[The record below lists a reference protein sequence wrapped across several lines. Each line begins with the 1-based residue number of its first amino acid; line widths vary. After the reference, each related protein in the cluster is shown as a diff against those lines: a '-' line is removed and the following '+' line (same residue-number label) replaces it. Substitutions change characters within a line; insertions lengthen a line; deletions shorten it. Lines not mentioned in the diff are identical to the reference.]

1 MIKRTAASRQSA
13 GSPSTVAIGFVSGIL
28 SGVGRAGLTPEA
40 LLEHAGIATSLLHD
54 RDARIPVA
62 RYAALYRLIN
72 DQLDDEGFALFSRPL
87 RRGSFEFLC
96 RAALSAATL
105 EQALER
111 IARFM
116 HVVLDDLEVDLET
129 SGRAAV
135 IVISAEQALPVG
147 PTGRVFAFEWLLRMI
162 HGLAAWLVAHPL
174 PLDEVSFPYPPPQHA
189 ADYELVF
196 APRYTFDAP
205 RLEARFPAEW
215 LALPVR
221 RDEAALRSFLA
232 DAPAS
237 ITTLYRR
244 DHALGLRVREYLRAA
259 LPEHLGLPAIARRLF
274 LSPRTLHRRLEDE
287 GTSLRAIKDSLR
299 RELAIDWLTKTARP
313 LGRIGADLGFADA
326 AAFYRA
332 FRAWTGSGPRE
343 YRQHHGHVGSASKRQ
358 AGKAALPP
366 RKLAPG

>member
-1 MIKRTAASRQSA
+1 MTKLAPPRRKTADS
-13 GSPSTVAIGFVSGIL
+13 SPTVSMGFVTGIL
-28 SGVGRAGLTPEA
+28 SGVGRAGLSPA
-40 LLEHAGIATSLLHD
+40 DLLEHAEIASDLLH
-54 RDARIPVA
+54 RREARIPVA

-72 DQLDDEGFALFSRPL
+72 DSLDDEGFALFSRPL

-96 RAALSAATL
+96 RAVLSAPTL
-105 EQALER
+105 ELALER
-111 IARFM
+111 IARFL
-116 HVVLDDLEVDLET
+116 HVVLDDLSVEIET

-135 IVISAEQALPVG
+135 IVISEEQAPPVG
-147 PTGRVFAFEWLLRMI
+147 AAGRIFAYEWLLRMI

-174 PLDEVSFPYPPPQHA
+174 PLDEVAFPYPPPLHV

-196 APRYTFDAP
+196 APRHTFDAP
-205 RLEARFPAEW
+205 RLEARFPVEW

-221 RDEAALRSFLA
+221 RDEAALTLFLA

-244 DHALGLRVREYLRAA
+244 DRALALRVREHLRAA
-259 LPEHLGLPAIARRLF
+259 LPEQLTLPTLARRMF

-287 GTSLRAIKDSLR
+287 GTSFRAIKDSLR
-299 RELAIDWLTKTARP
+299 RELAVDWLTKTARP

-332 FRAWTGSGPRE
+332 FAAWTGCGPRE
-343 YRQHHGHVGSASKRQ
+343 FRQRHRLTGTPQ
-358 AGKAALPP
+358 TLPD
-366 RKLAPG
+366 

>member
-1 MIKRTAASRQSA
+1 MAVKSIPSHKPA

-28 SGVGRAGLTPEA
+28 SGVSRAGLVPET
-40 LLEHAGIATSLLHD
+40 LLDHAEIATQLLHD
-54 RDARIPVA
+54 RTARVPVA

-72 DQLDDEGFALFSRPL
+72 ESLDDEGFALFSRPL
-87 RRGSFEFLC
+87 HRGSFEFLC
-96 RAALSAATL
+96 RAVLSATNL
-105 EQALER
+105 KEALER
-111 IARFM
+111 IARFL
-116 HVVLDDLEVDLET
+116 HVVLDDLDVELET

-135 IVISAEQALPVG
+135 IVISEDQALPVG
-147 PTGRVFAFEWLLRMI
+147 PAGRVFAFEWLLRMI

-174 PLDEVSFPYPPPQHA
+174 SLDEVSFPYPPPLHA

-221 RDEAALRSFLA
+221 RDEAALRIFLA

-244 DHALGLRVREYLRAA
+244 DRALSLRVREHLRAA
-259 LPEHLGLPAIARRLF
+259 LPEHLTLPAIARRLF

-287 GTSLRAIKDSLR
+287 DTSFRAVKDSLR
-299 RELAIDWLTKTARP
+299 RDLATEWLAKTQRP

-332 FRAWTGSGPRE
+332 FTAWTGSGPRE
-343 YRQHHGHVGSASKRQ
+343 FRKRHGHARMQSKR
-358 AGKAALPP
+358 
-366 RKLAPG
+366 PG

>member
-1 MIKRTAASRQSA
+1 M
-13 GSPSTVAIGFVSGIL
+13 GFVSGIL
-28 SGVGRAGLTPEA
+28 SGISRTGLTAET
-40 LLEHAGIATSLLHD
+40 LLDRAGIARHLLHE
-54 RDARIPVA
+54 RSTRIPVA

-72 DQLDDEGFALFSRPL
+72 ESLDDEGFALFSRPL

-96 RAALSAATL
+96 RATLSAASL
-105 EQALER
+105 EEALQR
-111 IARFM
+111 IARFL
-116 HVVLDDLEVDLET
+116 HVVQDELDVELEQ

-135 IVISAEQALPVG
+135 IVISEEQALPVG
-147 PTGRVFAFEWLLRMI
+147 AAGRVFAFEWLLRMI

-174 PLDEVSFPYPPPQHA
+174 PLDEVSFPYPPPLHA

-205 RLEARFPAEW
+205 RLEARFPAQW

-221 RDEAALRSFLA
+221 RDEAALRVFLA

-244 DHALGLRVREYLRAA
+244 DRALGLRVREHLRAA
-259 LPEHLGLPAIARRLF
+259 LPEQPTLPAIARRLF

-287 GTSLRAIKDSLR
+287 GTSFRAIKDGLR

-313 LGRIGADLGFADA
+313 LSRIGADLGFADA

-332 FRAWTGSGPRE
+332 FSAWTGSGPRE
-343 YRQHHGHVGSASKRQ
+343 YRKRFRHT
-358 AGKAALPP
+358 P
-366 RKLAPG
+366 RPT

>member
-1 MIKRTAASRQSA
+1 M
-13 GSPSTVAIGFVSGIL
+13 GFVAGIL
-28 SGVGRAGLTPEA
+28 SGVSRAGLTAES
-40 LLEHAGIATSLLHD
+40 LLHHAGIATTLLHD
-54 RDARIPVA
+54 RNARIPVA
-62 RYAALYRLIN
+62 KYAALYRLIN
-72 DQLDDEGFALFSRPL
+72 ERLDDEGFALFSRPL
-87 RRGSFEFLC
+87 RHGSFEFLC
-96 RAALSAATL
+96 RAALSATTL
-105 EQALER
+105 EEALER
-111 IARFM
+111 IARFL
-116 HVVLDDLEVDLET
+116 HVVQDDLDVELEK

-135 IVISAEQALPVG
+135 IVISEEQALPVG
-147 PTGRVFAFEWLLRMI
+147 ATGRVFAYEWLLRMI

-174 PLDEVSFPYPPPQHA
+174 PLDEVSFPYPPPLHA

-221 RDEAALRSFLA
+221 RDEAALRAFLA

-244 DHALGLRVREYLRAA
+244 DRALALRVREHLRAA
-259 LPEHLGLPAIARRLF
+259 LPGQPTLPAIARRLF

-287 GTSLRAIKDSLR
+287 GTSFRTIKDGLR

-313 LGRIGADLGFADA
+313 LSRIGADLGFADA

-332 FRAWTGSGPRE
+332 FTAWTGSGPRD
-343 YRQHHGHVGSASKRQ
+343 YRKRF
-358 AGKAALPP
+358 AGP
-366 RKLAPG
+366 

>member
-1 MIKRTAASRQSA
+1 MSKTIDHRTQSA
-13 GSPSTVAIGFVSGIL
+13 GASSTVAIGFVCGIL
-28 SGVGRAGLTPEA
+28 SGVARAGLTAES
-40 LLEHAGIATSLLHD
+40 LLEHAGIAKRLLHD
-54 RDARIPVA
+54 RRARVPVA

-72 DQLDDEGFALFSRPL
+72 ERLDDEGFALFSRPL

-96 RAALSAATL
+96 RAALSASSL
-105 EQALER
+105 EKALER
-111 IARFM
+111 IARFL
-116 HVVLDDLEVDLET
+116 HVVLDDLEVEVQR

-135 IVISAEQALPVG
+135 IVISEEQALPVG
-147 PTGRVFAFEWLLRMI
+147 PAGRVFAFEWLLRMI

-174 PLDEVSFPYPPPQHA
+174 ALDEVSFPYPPPLHA

-215 LALPVR
+215 LDLPVR

-232 DAPAS
+232 GAPAS

-244 DHALGLRVREYLRAA
+244 DRSLGLRVREHLRAA
-259 LPEHLGLPAIARRLF
+259 LPEHLTLPAIARRLF

-287 GTSLRAIKDSLR
+287 GTGFRAIKDGLR
-299 RELAIDWLTKTARP
+299 RDLATDWLSKTSRSV
-313 LGRIGADLGFADA
+313 GRIGADLGFADA

-332 FRAWTGSGPRE
+332 FAGWTGSGPRE
-343 YRQHHGHVGSASKRQ
+343 YRKRFSH
-358 AGKAALPP
+358 AAAADTDFS
-366 RKLAPG
+366 RV

>member
-1 MIKRTAASRQSA
+1 MATRLTLPRKPA

-28 SGVGRAGLTPEA
+28 SGVARAGLAPES
-40 LLEHAGIATSLLHD
+40 LLEHAEIATHLLHD
-54 RDARIPVA
+54 RSARVPVA
-62 RYAALYRLIN
+62 RYATLYRLIN
-72 DQLDDEGFALFSRPL
+72 EGLDDEGFALFSRPL
-87 RRGSFEFLC
+87 HRGSFEFLC
-96 RAALSAATL
+96 RAALSATTL
-105 EQALER
+105 EESLGR
-111 IARFM
+111 IARFL
-116 HVVLDDLEVDLET
+116 HVVLDDLAVEVEK

-135 IVISAEQALPVG
+135 IVISEEQALPVG
-147 PTGRVFAFEWLLRMI
+147 PAGRVFAFEWLLRML

-174 PLDEVSFPYPPPQHA
+174 PLDEVSFPYPPPLHA

-221 RDEAALRSFLA
+221 RDEAALRNFLI

-244 DHALGLRVREYLRAA
+244 DRALSLRVREHLRAA
-259 LPEHLGLPAIARRLF
+259 LPEHLALPALARRLF

-287 GTSLRAIKDSLR
+287 GTSFRAIKDSLR
-299 RELAIDWLTKTARP
+299 RELATDWLTKTARP

-326 AAFYRA
+326 AAFSRA
-332 FRAWTGSGPRE
+332 FTAWTGSGPRE
-343 YRQHHGHVGSASKRQ
+343 YRQRHGPAGAASKR
-358 AGKAALPP
+358 
-366 RKLAPG
+366 PG

>member
-1 MIKRTAASRQSA
+1 MAAKSIPPRKAA

-28 SGVGRAGLTPEA
+28 SGVSRAGLAPEV
-40 LLEHAGIATSLLHD
+40 LLEHAEIATHLLHD
-54 RDARIPVA
+54 RNARIPVA

-72 DQLDDEGFALFSRPL
+72 ESLDDEGFALFSRPL
-87 RRGSFEFLC
+87 HRGSFEFLC

-111 IARFM
+111 IARFL
-116 HVVLDDLEVDLET
+116 HVVQDDLDVALET

-135 IVISAEQALPVG
+135 IVISEEQALPVG
-147 PTGRVFAFEWLLRMI
+147 PAGRVFAFEWLLRMI

-174 PLDEVSFPYPPPQHA
+174 PLVEVSFPYPPPLHA

-221 RDEAALRSFLA
+221 RDEAALTLFLA

-244 DHALGLRVREYLRAA
+244 DRALALRVREHLRAA
-259 LPEHLGLPAIARRLF
+259 LPDQPGLPAIAHRLF

-287 GTSLRAIKDSLR
+287 GTSFRAIKDSLR
-299 RELAIDWLTKTARP
+299 RELATDWLTKTARP
-313 LGRIGADLGFADA
+313 VSRIGADLGFADA

-332 FRAWTGSGPRE
+332 FSAWTGSGPRE
-343 YRQHHGHVGSASKRQ
+343 YRQRHGQ
-358 AGKAALPP
+358 AP
-366 RKLAPG
+366 APSGRPA

>member
-1 MIKRTAASRQSA
+1 MATKLSASRKSA
-13 GSPSTVAIGFVSGIL
+13 GSPPTVAIGFVSGIL
-28 SGVGRAGLTPEA
+28 SGVSRAGLTPEA
-40 LLEHAGIATSLLHD
+40 LLEHAEIATNLLHD
-54 RDARIPVA
+54 RTARVPVA

-72 DQLDDEGFALFSRPL
+72 EGLDDEGFALFSRPL

-96 RAALSAATL
+96 RAAISTTTL
-105 EQALER
+105 EEALER
-111 IARFM
+111 IARFL
-116 HVVLDDLEVDLET
+116 HVVLDDLEVELET

-135 IVISAEQALPVG
+135 IVISEEQALPVG
-147 PTGRVFAFEWLLRMI
+147 PAGRVFAFEWLLRMI

-221 RDEAALRSFLA
+221 RDEAALTQFLA

-244 DHALGLRVREYLRAA
+244 DRALSLRVREHLRAA
-259 LPEHLGLPAIARRLF
+259 LPDQPGLPAIARRLF

-287 GTSLRAIKDSLR
+287 GTSFRTIKDNLR
-299 RELAIDWLTKTARP
+299 RELAADWLTKTARP

-332 FRAWTGSGPRE
+332 FTAWTGSGPRE
-343 YRQHHGHVGSASKRQ
+343 YRQRHRQ
-358 AGKAALPP
+358 TAAPSRRP
-366 RKLAPG
+366 A

>member
-1 MIKRTAASRQSA
+1 MPAKSVPSPKPA
-13 GSPSTVAIGFVSGIL
+13 GSPSTVAAGFVIGIL
-28 SGVGRAGLTPEA
+28 SGVARAGLA
-40 LLEHAGIATSLLHD
+40 ADSLLEHAEIATHVLHD
-54 RDARIPVA
+54 RSARIPVV

-72 DQLDDEGFALFSRPL
+72 ESLDDEGFALFSRPL

-111 IARFM
+111 IARFL
-116 HVVLDDLEVDLET
+116 HLVLDDLEVDLEK

-135 IVISAEQALPVG
+135 IVISEEQALPVG
-147 PTGRVFAFEWLLRMI
+147 PAGRVFAFEWLLRMI

-174 PLDEVSFPYPPPQHA
+174 GLDEVSFPYPPPLHA
-189 ADYELVF
+189 PDYELVF

-205 RLEARFPAEW
+205 RLEARFPVEW

-221 RDEAALRSFLA
+221 RDEAALHGFLA

-244 DHALGLRVREYLRAA
+244 DRALGLRVREHLRAA
-259 LPEHLGLPAIARRLF
+259 LPEHLALPAIASRLF

-287 GTSLRAIKDSLR
+287 GTSFRAIKDGLR
-299 RELAIDWLTKTARP
+299 RDLATDWLTKTARP
-313 LGRIGADLGFADA
+313 LNRIGADLGFADA

-332 FRAWTGSGPRE
+332 FAGWTGSGPRE
-343 YRQHHGHVGSASKRQ
+343 YRKRFRHSA
-358 AGKAALPP
+358 APLPHST
-366 RKLAPG
+366 

>member
-1 MIKRTAASRQSA
+1 MRTETRSGGRAA
-13 GSPSTVAIGFVSGIL
+13 GSSTSVAIGFVKGIL
-28 SGVGRAGLTPEA
+28 AGVGRAGLSPGS

-54 RDARIPVA
+54 RQARIPVA

-72 DQLDDEGFALFSRPL
+72 DSLDDEGFALFSRPL

-105 EQALER
+105 EEALER
-111 IARFM
+111 IARFL
-116 HVVLDDLEVDLET
+116 HVVLDDLEVDLEQ

-135 IVISAEQALPVG
+135 IVISEEQPLPVG
-147 PTGRVFAFEWLLRMI
+147 PAGRVFAFEWLLRMI

-174 PLDEVSFPYPPPQHA
+174 GLDEVSFPYPPPLHA

-205 RLEARFPAEW
+205 RLEARFPVEW

-221 RDEAALRSFLA
+221 RDEAALRSFLV

-244 DHALGLRVREYLRAA
+244 DRALGLRVREHLRAA
-259 LPEHLGLPAIARRLF
+259 LPEHLALPAIARRLF

-287 GTSLRAIKDSLR
+287 GTSFRAIKDSLR
-299 RELAIDWLTKTARP
+299 RELATDWLTKTARP
-313 LGRIGADLGFADA
+313 LSRIGADLGFADA

-332 FRAWTGSGPRE
+332 FSAWTGSGPRE
-343 YRQHHGHVGSASKRQ
+343 YRRRF
-358 AGKAALPP
+358 AA
-366 RKLAPG
+366 A

>member
-1 MIKRTAASRQSA
+1 MPSQTAPSRKSA
-13 GSPSTVAIGFVSGIL
+13 GSPPTVAIGFVTGIL
-28 SGVGRAGLTPEA
+28 SGVARAGLTAES
-40 LLEHAGIATSLLHD
+40 LLERAEIATPLLHE
-54 RDARIPVA
+54 RGARIPVA

-72 DQLDDEGFALFSRPL
+72 DSLDDEGFALFSRPL

-96 RAALSAATL
+96 RGALSAANL

-111 IARFM
+111 IARFL
-116 HVVLDDLEVDLET
+116 HVVLDDLEVEVQT
-129 SGRAAV
+129 SGRAGV
-135 IVISAEQALPVG
+135 IVISEEQAPPVG
-147 PTGRVFAFEWLLRMI
+147 PAGRVFAFEWLLRMI

-174 PLDEVSFPYPPPQHA
+174 PLDEVCFPYPPPLHA

-221 RDEAALRSFLA
+221 RDEAALRVFLA

-244 DHALGLRVREYLRAA
+244 DRALSLRVREHLRAA
-259 LPEHLGLPAIARRLF
+259 LPEHLGLPALARRLL

-287 GTSLRAIKDSLR
+287 GTSFRAIKDGLR
-299 RELAIDWLTKTARP
+299 RDLATDWLAKTTRP
-313 LGRIGADLGFADA
+313 LSRIGADLGFADA

-332 FRAWTGSGPRE
+332 FAGWTGSGPRE
-343 YRQHHGHVGSASKRQ
+343 YRKRF
-358 AGKAALPP
+358 KP
-366 RKLAPG
+366 

>member
-1 MIKRTAASRQSA
+1 MAANSVPSRKSA

-28 SGVGRAGLTPEA
+28 SGVAWAGLVPET
-40 LLEHAGIATSLLHD
+40 LLEHAGIATYLLQD
-54 RDARIPVA
+54 RSARVPVA

-72 DQLDDEGFALFSRPL
+72 EGLDDEGFALFSRPL

-111 IARFM
+111 IARFL
-116 HVVLDDLEVDLET
+116 HVVLDDLDVEVQK

-135 IVISAEQALPVG
+135 IIISEEQDLPVG
-147 PTGRVFAFEWLLRMI
+147 PAGRVFAFEWLLRMI

-174 PLDEVSFPYPPPQHA
+174 PLDEVSFPYPPPLHA

-221 RDEAALRSFLA
+221 RDEAALRLFLA

-244 DHALGLRVREYLRAA
+244 DRALSLRVREHLRAA
-259 LPEHLGLPAIARRLF
+259 LPEHLALPAIARRLF

-287 GTSLRAIKDSLR
+287 GTSFRAIKDGLR
-299 RELAIDWLTKTARP
+299 RDLATDWLTKTARP
-313 LGRIGADLGFADA
+313 LSRIGADLGFADA

-332 FRAWTGSGPRE
+332 FAGWTGSGPRE
-343 YRQHHGHVGSASKRQ
+343 YRQRFGP
-358 AGKAALPP
+358 AGTVSV
-366 RKLAPG
+366 RAP

>member
-1 MIKRTAASRQSA
+1 MVRATTPSRKSA
-13 GSPSTVAIGFVSGIL
+13 GSPSTVAMGFVSGIL
-28 SGVGRAGLTPEA
+28 SGIPRTGLTAET
-40 LLEHAGIATSLLHD
+40 LLDRAGIATDLLHD

-62 RYAALYRLIN
+62 RYATLYRLIN
-72 DQLDDEGFALFSRPL
+72 ESLDDEGFALFSRPL

-96 RAALSAATL
+96 RATLSAATL
-105 EQALER
+105 EQALQR
-111 IARFM
+111 IARFL
-116 HVVLDDLEVDLET
+116 HVVQDELDVELEQ

-135 IVISAEQALPVG
+135 IVISEEQALPVG
-147 PTGRVFAFEWLLRMI
+147 PAGRVFAYEWLLRMI

-174 PLDEVSFPYPPPQHA
+174 PLDEVCFPYPPPLHA

-221 RDEAALRSFLA
+221 RDEAALTLFLA

-244 DHALGLRVREYLRAA
+244 DRALALRVREHLRAA
-259 LPEHLGLPAIARRLF
+259 LPEHLALPAIARRLF

-287 GTSLRAIKDSLR
+287 GTSFRAIKDGLR

-313 LGRIGADLGFADA
+313 LSRIGADLGFADA

-332 FRAWTGSGPRE
+332 FTAWTGSGPRD
-343 YRQHHGHVGSASKRQ
+343 YRKRF
-358 AGKAALPP
+358 AAP
-366 RKLAPG
+366 

>member
-1 MIKRTAASRQSA
+1 M
-13 GSPSTVAIGFVSGIL
+13 GFVSGIL
-28 SGVGRAGLTPEA
+28 SGVSRAGLTAES
-40 LLEHAGIATSLLHD
+40 LLEHAGIATHLLHD
-54 RDARIPVA
+54 RNARIPVA

-72 DQLDDEGFALFSRPL
+72 ESLDDEGFALFSRPL

-96 RAALSAATL
+96 RATLSAGTL

-111 IARFM
+111 IARFL
-116 HVVLDDLEVDLET
+116 HVVQDDLEMELET
-129 SGRAAV
+129 SGHAAV
-135 IVISAEQALPVG
+135 IVISEEQELPVG
-147 PTGRVFAFEWLLRMI
+147 AAGRVFAYEWLLRMI

-174 PLDEVSFPYPPPQHA
+174 PLDEVSFPYPPPLHA

-221 RDEAALRSFLA
+221 RDEAALRLFLA

-244 DHALGLRVREYLRAA
+244 DRALAPRVREHLRAA
-259 LPEHLGLPAIARRLF
+259 LPEHLPLPAIARRMF

-287 GTSLRAIKDSLR
+287 GTSFRAIKDGLR
-299 RELAIDWLTKTARP
+299 RELAIDWLTKTTRP
-313 LGRIGADLGFADA
+313 LSRIGADLGFADA

-332 FRAWTGSGPRE
+332 FTAWTGSGPRD
-343 YRQHHGHVGSASKRQ
+343 YRRRFSAARPT
-358 AGKAALPP
+358 AAPSV
-366 RKLAPG
+366 A

>member
-1 MIKRTAASRQSA
+1 MTARIRRTRNPK
-13 GSPSTVAIGFVSGIL
+13 GGPSTVAIGFVSGML
-28 SGVGRAGLTPEA
+28 AGVGRAGLGAEA
-40 LLEHAGIATSLLHD
+40 LLEHAGIASRLLHD
-54 RDARIPVA
+54 RGARIPVA

-72 DQLDDEGFALFSRPL
+72 ERLDDEGFALFSRPL

-96 RAALSAATL
+96 RATLSAGTL

-111 IARFM
+111 IARFL
-116 HVVLDDLEVDLET
+116 HVVQDDLDVELER

-135 IVISAEQALPVG
+135 IVIGEEQALPVG
-147 PTGRVFAFEWLLRMI
+147 PAGRVFAFEWLLRMI

-174 PLDEVSFPYPPPQHA
+174 PLDEVAFPYPPPLHA

-215 LALPVR
+215 LSLPVR
-221 RDEAALRSFLA
+221 RDEAALTLFLA

-244 DHALGLRVREYLRAA
+244 DRALAPRVREYLRAA
-259 LPEHLGLPAIARRLF
+259 LPEQLALQAVARRLF

-287 GTSLRAIKDSLR
+287 GTSFRAIKDGLR
-299 RELAIDWLTKTARP
+299 RDLASDWLTKTTRP

-332 FRAWTGSGPRE
+332 FTAWTGSGPRD
-343 YRQHHGHVGSASKRQ
+343 YRKRFSA
-358 AGKAALPP
+358 P
-366 RKLAPG
+366 

>member
-1 MIKRTAASRQSA
+1 M
-13 GSPSTVAIGFVSGIL
+13 GFVSGIL
-28 SGVGRAGLTPEA
+28 SGVSRAGLTAET
-40 LLEHAGIATSLLHD
+40 LLEHAGIATHLLHD
-54 RDARIPVA
+54 RSARIPVA

-72 DQLDDEGFALFSRPL
+72 ESLDDEGFALFSRPL

-96 RAALSAATL
+96 RAVLSAPTL

-111 IARFM
+111 IARFL
-116 HVVLDDLEVDLET
+116 HVVQDDLEMELET
-129 SGRAAV
+129 SGNAAV
-135 IVISAEQALPVG
+135 IVISEEQELPVG
-147 PTGRVFAFEWLLRMI
+147 AAGRVFAYEWLLRMI

-174 PLDEVSFPYPPPQHA
+174 PLDEVSFPYPPPLHA

-221 RDEAALRSFLA
+221 RDEAALRVFLV

-244 DHALGLRVREYLRAA
+244 DRALSLRVREHLRAA
-259 LPEHLGLPAIARRLF
+259 LPEQPPLPAIARRLF

-287 GTSLRAIKDSLR
+287 DTSFRAIKDGLR
-299 RELAIDWLTKTARP
+299 RELAIDWLTKTTRP
-313 LGRIGADLGFADA
+313 LSRIGADLGFADA

-332 FRAWTGSGPRE
+332 FTAWTGSGPRD
-343 YRQHHGHVGSASKRQ
+343 YRKRHSPAGSASKRP
-358 AGKAALPP
+358 A
-366 RKLAPG
+366 

>member
-1 MIKRTAASRQSA
+1 M
-13 GSPSTVAIGFVSGIL
+13 GFVRGIL
-28 SGVGRAGLTPEA
+28 SGVSRAGLTAEA
-40 LLEHAGIATSLLHD
+40 LLDRAGIATHLLHE
-54 RDARIPVA
+54 RSARIPVA

-72 DQLDDEGFALFSRPL
+72 ESLDDEGFALFSRPL

-96 RAALSAATL
+96 RAVLSAPTL
-105 EQALER
+105 EQALQR
-111 IARFM
+111 IARFL
-116 HVVLDDLEVDLET
+116 HVVLDDLEMELET
-129 SGRAAV
+129 SGHAAV
-135 IVISAEQALPVG
+135 IVISEEQALPVG
-147 PTGRVFAFEWLLRMI
+147 AAGRVFAYEWLLRMI

-174 PLDEVSFPYPPPQHA
+174 PLDEVSFPYPPPLHA

-244 DHALGLRVREYLRAA
+244 DRALALRVREHLRAA
-259 LPEHLGLPAIARRLF
+259 LPEQPTLPAIARHLF

-287 GTSLRAIKDSLR
+287 GTSFRAIKDGLR
-299 RELAIDWLTKTARP
+299 RELAIDWLSKTARP
-313 LGRIGADLGFADA
+313 LSCIGADLGFADA

-332 FRAWTGSGPRE
+332 FSAWTGSGPRE
-343 YRQHHGHVGSASKRQ
+343 YRKRFRHIPPSA
-358 AGKAALPP
+358 
-366 RKLAPG
+366 

>member
-1 MIKRTAASRQSA
+1 MPSQATPSRKSA
-13 GSPSTVAIGFVSGIL
+13 GSPPTVAIGFVTGIL
-28 SGVGRAGLTPEA
+28 SGVARAGLTAES
-40 LLEHAGIATSLLHD
+40 LLEHAEIATHLLHE
-54 RDARIPVA
+54 RGARIPVA

-72 DQLDDEGFALFSRPL
+72 DSLDDEGFALFSRPL

-96 RAALSAATL
+96 RGALSAANL

-111 IARFM
+111 IARFL
-116 HVVLDDLEVDLET
+116 HVVLDDLEVEVQT
-129 SGRAAV
+129 SGRAGV
-135 IVISAEQALPVG
+135 IVISEEQALPVG
-147 PTGRVFAFEWLLRMI
+147 AAGRVFAFEWLLRMI

-174 PLDEVSFPYPPPQHA
+174 PLDEVCFPYPPPLHA

-221 RDEAALRSFLA
+221 RDEAALRVFLA

-244 DHALGLRVREYLRAA
+244 DRALSLRVREHLRAA
-259 LPEHLGLPAIARRLF
+259 LPEHLGLPALARRLL

-287 GTSLRAIKDSLR
+287 GTSFRAIKDGLR
-299 RELAIDWLTKTARP
+299 RDLATDWLAKTTRP
-313 LGRIGADLGFADA
+313 LSRIGADLGFADA

-332 FRAWTGSGPRE
+332 FAGWTGSGPRE
-343 YRQHHGHVGSASKRQ
+343 YRKRF
-358 AGKAALPP
+358 KP
-366 RKLAPG
+366 

>member
-1 MIKRTAASRQSA
+1 MAANSVPSRKSA

-28 SGVGRAGLTPEA
+28 SGVAWAGLVPET
-40 LLEHAGIATSLLHD
+40 LLEHAGIATHLLQD
-54 RDARIPVA
+54 RSARVPVA

-72 DQLDDEGFALFSRPL
+72 EGLDDEGFALFSRPL

-111 IARFM
+111 IARFL
-116 HVVLDDLEVDLET
+116 HVVLDDLDVEVQK

-135 IVISAEQALPVG
+135 IIISEEQDLPVG
-147 PTGRVFAFEWLLRMI
+147 PAGRVFAFEWLLRMI

-174 PLDEVSFPYPPPQHA
+174 PLDEVSFPYPPPLHA

-221 RDEAALRSFLA
+221 RDEAALRLFLA

-244 DHALGLRVREYLRAA
+244 DRALSLRVREHLRAA
-259 LPEHLGLPAIARRLF
+259 LPEHLALPAIARRLF

-287 GTSLRAIKDSLR
+287 GTSFRAIKDGLR
-299 RELAIDWLTKTARP
+299 RDLATDWLTKTARP
-313 LGRIGADLGFADA
+313 LSRIGADLGFADA

-332 FRAWTGSGPRE
+332 FAGWTGSGPRE
-343 YRQHHGHVGSASKRQ
+343 YRQRFGP
-358 AGKAALPP
+358 AGTVSV
-366 RKLAPG
+366 RAP

>member
-1 MIKRTAASRQSA
+1 M
-13 GSPSTVAIGFVSGIL
+13 GFVSGIL
-28 SGVGRAGLTPEA
+28 SGVSRAGLTAEG
-40 LLEHAGIATSLLHD
+40 LLEHAGIATHLLHD
-54 RDARIPVA
+54 RSARIPVA

-72 DQLDDEGFALFSRPL
+72 ESLDDEGFALFSRPL

-96 RAALSAATL
+96 RATLSAGTL

-111 IARFM
+111 IARFL
-116 HVVLDDLEVDLET
+116 HVVQDDLEMELET
-129 SGRAAV
+129 SGHAAV
-135 IVISAEQALPVG
+135 IVISEEQELPVG
-147 PTGRVFAFEWLLRMI
+147 AAGRVFAYEWLLRMI

-174 PLDEVSFPYPPPQHA
+174 PLDEVSFPYPPPLHA

-205 RLEARFPAEW
+205 RLEARFPSEW

-221 RDEAALRSFLA
+221 RDEAALRVFLA

-244 DHALGLRVREYLRAA
+244 DRALSLRVREHLRAA
-259 LPEHLGLPAIARRLF
+259 LPEQPPLPAIARRLF

-287 GTSLRAIKDSLR
+287 DTSFRAIKDGLR
-299 RELAIDWLTKTARP
+299 RELAIDWLTKTTRP
-313 LGRIGADLGFADA
+313 LSRIGADLGFADA

-332 FRAWTGSGPRE
+332 FTAWTGSGPRD
-343 YRQHHGHVGSASKRQ
+343 YRKRFSAARPEFSSGS
-358 AGKAALPP
+358 G
-366 RKLAPG
+366 